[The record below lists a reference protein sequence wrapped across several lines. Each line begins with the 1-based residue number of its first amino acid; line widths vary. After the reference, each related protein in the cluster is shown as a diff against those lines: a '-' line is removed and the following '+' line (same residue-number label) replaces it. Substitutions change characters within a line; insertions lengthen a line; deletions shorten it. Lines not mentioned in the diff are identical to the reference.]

1 MFMVIPLWRP
11 ASDCVKLLLADTA
24 RQFNF
29 KAMKYEV
36 GQQLILL
43 TIEGKPAAGKAVI
56 VEVDDENEYYT
67 VRHFINDQA
76 EGELIGRVPEGRLVR
91 LPAIVTSSTT

>member
-1 MFMVIPLWRP
+1 MAIILWRLI
-11 ASDCVKLLLADTA
+11 SDCLKLLLAENCA
-24 RQFNF
+24 YYNL

-43 TIEGKPAAGKAVI
+43 TIEGKAAAGKAVI

-67 VRHFINDQA
+67 VRHYINDLG

-91 LPAIVTSSTT
+91 LSAIAASSTT